1 MKQQKNWTGL
11 FLGTALVCLAL
22 VVGLT
27 VSIDPYMHYRRPQ
40 LDRFR
45 YEPKAEAERSINNGM
60 VRHLDYD
67 ALLVGTS
74 MMENTKTS
82 LADSLFGCRSIKTVS
97 IGASW
102 WEISSLEA
110 LALEHNPE
118 LSLVVRGLDMTY
130 FDEAPQ
136 ALHYEI
142 GPYPTYLYND
152 NPLDDVYYV
161 LNRDVLYSN
170 CLPMLLDAAEGV
182 TPGLSNLDDYGAWK
196 QEVYGPRA
204 AMRRDTPYADAVQ
217 EKLSDQRRERV
228 LYNVREKV
236 LSLAE
241 ANPDTVFYYFLT
253 PYSAAWWGDLR
264 QAGQLEAQLEMEEL
278 VIRSILPCGNI
289 RLYSWNTVEELTFDL
304 ANYKDRIHY
313 GPWVNDWMLEK
324 MASGEGLLT
333 ADNVEEYLSRER
345 ELFETFDYNTLFD
358 QPEPA
363 QYGAPEFFRQ

>member
-1 MKQQKNWTGL
+1 MKRQKNWTGL

-40 LDRFR
+40 LDKFR

-60 VRHLDYD
+60 LRHLDYD

-82 LADSLFGCRSIKTVS
+82 LADSLFGCQSIKTVS

-152 NPLDDVYYV
+152 NPLDDVYYI
-161 LNRDVLYSN
+161 LNRDVLYRN

-204 AMRRDTPYADAVQ
+204 AMRRDAPYADAVQ
-217 EKLSDQRRERV
+217 EALSDQRRERV

-253 PYSAAWWGDLR
+253 P
-264 QAGQLEAQLEMEEL
+264 
-278 VIRSILPCGNI
+278 
-289 RLYSWNTVEELTFDL
+289 
-304 ANYKDRIHY
+304 
-313 GPWVNDWMLEK
+313 
-324 MASGEGLLT
+324 
-333 ADNVEEYLSRER
+333 
-345 ELFETFDYNTLFD
+345 
-358 QPEPA
+358 
-363 QYGAPEFFRQ
+363 